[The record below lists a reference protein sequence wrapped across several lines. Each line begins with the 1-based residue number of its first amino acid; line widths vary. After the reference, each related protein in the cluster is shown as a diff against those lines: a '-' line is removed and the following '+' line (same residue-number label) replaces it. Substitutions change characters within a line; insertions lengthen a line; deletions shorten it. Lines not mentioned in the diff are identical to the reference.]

1 MRSIGSGIARWL
13 ASPERRQ
20 ALHATAVTMAAVLA
34 TFATALLIEHVAHL
48 HTDVIILAVVLAMT
62 LGHRAHAHSGRSRL
76 ISLVLL
82 PVVAVL
88 AMEVGTLMT
97 QHATLGDA
105 LFVAAVSVGIW
116 LRRFGPASTR
126 AGTLL
131 TLPFIALLITPLPTL
146 AGGGAG
152 GRVWTAVIALVAMG
166 WVNAAQWADQ
176 RRTSRARNH
185 EPAAPASA
193 AAGRRADR
201 RLPASTRMAVQMA
214 AALAAA
220 FAVGHWLFPDH
231 WAWLVVTAYIV
242 GSANRG
248 RGDVA
253 YKSILRIA
261 GAAVGTI
268 AATLIAG
275 QFPAGDKTPIV
286 IIFVVLAAAHWLRPL
301 SYAYWAAGMTSVLA
315 LLNGYFGLSGTTL
328 LRERLGGIAVGA
340 AIALVAAWVI
350 LPIRT
355 TDVVRRRI
363 ADALAE
369 LTDYL
374 TVARRSP
381 ADLDRQQPLLDHAF
395 DQLEQIAPPLRAH
408 RKLPAALHR
417 TGLPSEPHLAD
428 AIDSVLAYRVLTHGD
443 AGQLDPGSL
452 KELQQQVIRAR
463 RSIKGT
469 RHVPMLPN
477 LAG

>member
-1 MRSIGSGIARWL
+1 
-13 ASPERRQ
+13 
-20 ALHATAVTMAAVLA
+20 MAAVLA

-48 HTDVIILAVVLAMT
+48 HTDVVILAVVLAMT
-62 LGHRAHAHSGRSRL
+62 LGRRARAHSGRSR
-76 ISLVLL
+76 ISSLVLL

-97 QHATLGDA
+97 RHATLGDA
-105 LFVAAVSVGIW
+105 LFVAAVSAGIW
-116 LRRFGPASTR
+116 LRRFGPAYAR

-131 TLPFIALLITPLPTL
+131 TLPFIALLITPIPSLP
-146 AGGGAG
+146 GGGSDQ
-152 GRVWTAVIALVAMG
+152 RIWTAVIALVAMG
-166 WVNAAQWADQ
+166 WVNAAQWAAGHRSSRQQDHEPTAPTTPAAD
-176 RRTSRARNH
+176 RRTA
-185 EPAAPASA
+185 
-193 AAGRRADR
+193 R

-214 AALAAA
+214 AALTAA

-253 YKSILRIA
+253 YKSVLRIV

-275 QFPAGDKTPIV
+275 QFPAGDKTPIL
-286 IIFVVLAAAHWLRPL
+286 IIFSVLAVAHWLRPL

-315 LLNGYFGLSGTTL
+315 LLNGYFGLTGTSL
-328 LRERLGGIAVGA
+328 LRERLAGIAIGA

-369 LTDYL
+369 LTEYL

-381 ADLDRQQPLLDHAF
+381 ADLHRQQPRLDHAF

-408 RKLPAALHR
+408 RRLPAALHR
-417 TGLPSEPHLAD
+417 LRPRTGPHLAD
-428 AIDSVLAYRVLTHGD
+428 AIDSVLAYRALTRRD
-443 AGQLDPGSL
+443 ADQLDPSSL
-452 KELQQQVIRAR
+452 KELQQQVITAR
-463 RSIKGT
+463 RSMKGT
-469 RHVPMLPN
+469 RNVPVLPRF
-477 LAG
+477 AG